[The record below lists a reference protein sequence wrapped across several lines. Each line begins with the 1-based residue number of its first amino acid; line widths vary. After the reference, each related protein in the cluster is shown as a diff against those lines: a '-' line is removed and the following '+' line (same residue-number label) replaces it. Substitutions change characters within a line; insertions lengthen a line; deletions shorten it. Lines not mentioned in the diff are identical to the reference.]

1 MNYVEQLD
9 KERLYFTQ
17 CNDTI
22 LLRCPECTSTK
33 ILRHCKIFHN
43 FPGVWWH
50 IKQDHKEI
58 LESRL
63 EEIAQML
70 NCLYK
75 AYKWNM
81 FPKWAFSEA
90 KIKPTTTSSS
100 ILFDGKPARI
110 DVLER
115 LEKIGRLF
123 KMQSNDYP
131 IFKQKQVLGL
141 IKVILENA
149 DSRTKKKYF
158 DCVTSNS
165 TPDKIHGVYDVT
177 NFCNKVG
184 V

>member
-1 MNYVEQLD
+1 MSNDDSID
-9 KERLYFTQ
+9 KDRLYFTQ

-33 ILRHCKIFHN
+33 ILRQCKIFHN

-50 IKQDHKEI
+50 IKQDHKDI

-63 EEIAQML
+63 QEIIEVL
-70 NCLYK
+70 NKLFK

-90 KIKPTTTSSS
+90 KIELATTSSS
-100 ILFDGKPARI
+100 ILFDGKTPRI
-110 DVLER
+110 DVQEKLQ
-115 LEKIGRLF
+115 KIGRLF
-123 KMQSNDYP
+123 KIQSKDYP

-141 IKVILENA
+141 IKVILGNA

-158 DCVTSNS
+158 DCVRNYS

-177 NFCNKVG
+177 NFCNIVG

>member
-1 MNYVEQLD
+1 MSNGSSID
-9 KERLYFTQ
+9 KDRLYFTQ

-22 LLRCPECTSTK
+22 LLRCPECTSIK
-33 ILRHCKIFHN
+33 ILRQCKIFHN
-43 FPGVWWH
+43 FPAVWCH
-50 IKQDHKEI
+50 IKRDHKDV

-63 EEIAQML
+63 QEIIQVL
-70 NCLYK
+70 NSLFK
-75 AYKWNM
+75 AFKWNM
-81 FPKWAFSEA
+81 FPKWAYSEA
-90 KIKPTTTSSS
+90 KIEPATTSSS
-100 ILFDGKPARI
+100 ILFDGRPARI

-123 KMQSNDYP
+123 KIQSKDYP

-141 IKVILENA
+141 IKVILVNA